1 MDFDILFLFL
11 LTSITLT
18 LSPGPDMLYVLSQS
32 ISNGFK
38 SGFSVSLGLVSG
50 LFFHTAFISLGF
62 GFLITEYPY
71 IIKFIKYFGAL
82 YLIYISVSLILKKNE
97 IKIVKKKQNT
107 LLKNYFTGLI
117 MNIVN
122 PKVSLFFISIFPL
135 FLFNEILN
143 IKIQFFILGII
154 FIIQAVFIFFLVSL
168 FSSFVGKNIFSKKMN
183 IFFNYFQS
191 LVLVFIA
198 LLLILV

>member
-82 YLIYISVSLILKKNE
+82 YLIYISVSLILKENE

>member
-97 IKIVKKKQNT
+97 IKIVKKKENT